1 MTLLVQERPTLTVA
15 VTMSASVECYPGSQA
30 SPCWQA
36 GRLRFHTWLLLSYG
50 NILVIN
56 QDSLSVHVT
65 LWLTLVQQTCAV
77 ILYLQNYCIA
87 NLSWFSHFISAK
99 NQQFW
104 PLIGG
109 VMKIARKT
117 IRHTLTGLAM
127 ARRGWANLLSIECRR
142 NCNIITYINL
152 MLACSQDI
160 SGRSGD
166 IFPRLLYLPDVM
178 VGFSPWAFALA
189 SPITSRTE
197 ETWKKLCL
205 RFVDFISISLS
216 LL

>member
-109 VMKIARKT
+109 VMNDSQENNSPHFDRAGYGEARLGKFAE
-117 IRHTLTGLAM
+117 HWVSQKLQHY
-127 ARRGWANLLSIECRR
+127 NLHQPHAC
-142 NCNIITYINL
+142 
-152 MLACSQDI
+152 MLP
-160 SGRSGD
+160 G
-166 IFPRLLYLPDVM
+166 Y
-178 VGFSPWAFALA
+178 
-189 SPITSRTE
+189 
-197 ETWKKLCL
+197 
-205 RFVDFISISLS
+205 
-216 LL
+216 